1 MLALKPP
8 TPAPFPWQQPRAC
21 HDDRAMG
28 LELEL
33 IELVR
38 CRDEAVADG
47 ASTERL
53 DAQIDDVMAAL
64 AREAS
69 HSALS

>member
-38 CRDEAVADG
+38 RREEAVGDG
-47 ASTERL
+47 TSTERL
-53 DAQIDDVMAAL
+53 DDQIDDVMAAL
-64 AREAS
+64 ASEAS
-69 HSALS
+69 RSTLS

>member
-38 CRDEAVADG
+38 CREESVADG
-47 ASTERL
+47 ASTDRL
-53 DAQIDDVMAAL
+53 DDQIDDVMAAL
-64 AREAS
+64 ASEAS
-69 HSALS
+69 RSTLS

>member
-8 TPAPFPWQQPRAC
+8 PPTPFPWQQPKAC

-38 CRDEAVADG
+38 QRDETVADG
-47 ASTERL
+47 GSTEQL
-53 DAQIDDVMAAL
+53 EAQIDDVMADL
-64 AREAS
+64 AEEA
-69 HSALS
+69 ALSSLS

>member
-1 MLALKPP
+1 
-8 TPAPFPWQQPRAC
+8 
-21 HDDRAMG
+21 MG

>member
-1 MLALKPP
+1 MLALKPS
-8 TPAPFPWQQPRAC
+8 TLTPFPWQQPRAC

-38 CRDEAVADG
+38 CRDEAVTDG

-53 DAQIDDVMAAL
+53 DVQIDDVMGAL

-69 HSALS
+69 LGALS